1 MKALLRQC
9 FFISI
14 ITEDF
19 ALKRT
24 TNYALPDWE
33 KSDFI
38 QMSDFNDL
46 THKLD
51 AALKAGADAQAALQE
66 MVNAVKSTA
75 EGAYSSK
82 NKPYTAGSYTG
93 NGSTQTITLGFKP
106 SFLVVSRGIDA
117 GDHAADYAFFAG
129 TPAQIDDWMAKVV
142 SITNTG
148 FTVKMAAYN
157 TSTCPQLWLNTSGK
171 TYSYIAFR

>member
-1 MKALLRQC
+1 M
-9 FFISI
+9 
-14 ITEDF
+14 
-19 ALKRT
+19 KRT
-24 TNYALPDWE
+24 TNYALPTWE

-106 SFLVVSRGIDA
+106 SFLIVSRGIDA

>member
-1 MKALLRQC
+1 M
-9 FFISI
+9 
-14 ITEDF
+14 
-19 ALKRT
+19 KRT
-24 TNYALPDWE
+24 TNYALPTWE

-93 NGSTQTITLGFKP
+93 NGSTQTITLGFQAKL
-106 SFLVVSRGIDA
+106 SHRLARHRRGRPCRGLRVLCRYARADRRLD
-117 GDHAADYAFFAG
+117 GKGREHHQHGLHRQDGGLQHLDLPAALAEH
-129 TPAQIDDWMAKVV
+129 Q
-142 SITNTG
+142 
-148 FTVKMAAYN
+148 
-157 TSTCPQLWLNTSGK
+157 
-171 TYSYIAFR
+171 R

>member
-1 MKALLRQC
+1 MGD
-9 FFISI
+9 I
-14 ITEDF
+14 

-24 TNYALPDWE
+24 ANYSLPTWE

-46 THKLD
+46 TQKLD
-51 AALKAGADAQAALQE
+51 AALKAGADAQTALQTALA
-66 MVNAVKSTA
+66 AVKSTA

-93 NGSTQTITLGFKP
+93 NGGTKTVALGFKP
-106 SFLVVSRGIDA
+106 SFLVI
-117 GDHAADYAFFAG
+117 ADGVDSGRYTGSHSLWMG
-129 TPAQIDDWMAKVV
+129 TPGQLGGDIANVL
-142 SITNTG
+142 SITSTG
-148 FTVKMAAYN
+148 FSVTDSKYN
-157 TSTCPQLWLNTSGK
+157 TSGWPALWLNTNGN